1 MLTQFAACGDL
12 FHTATGTAFADLLV
26 DGHRESWPIRSKRF
40 RGWLRRRYYE
50 ATGSALGA
58 SAISAELDLLEAR
71 AQFDAPERAIH
82 VRVAEH
88 EGRIYVDLA
97 DDRWRAIE
105 IGPQG
110 WRVLESPPVRFRRPA
125 GMLPLPLP
133 ERGGS
138 IEDLFPLLNLSSRS
152 DFILVV
158 AWLLAA
164 LRSRGPY
171 PLLAISG
178 EQGSAK
184 TVLSKMLKA
193 LVDPNVAPVRAL
205 PREERELMIAANNG
219 HVLAFDNLSGLPP
232 WLSDALCRLATGGSF
247 AVRQLYTNED
257 EILFQAAR
265 PLLVNGIEDVISR
278 PDLADRSIFLT
289 LAPIG
294 KQERRSEGELWHEFA
309 IAQPR
314 ILAGL
319 FDATACGL
327 RGSANVNHC
336 TLPRMADF
344 ALWATACG
352 SVLWPAPT
360 FMSAYEANRAAVVER
375 VIEAD
380 PLAACIQKLV
390 LERGSWAGT
399 ASDLLHAITALAADH
414 MRHPA
419 WPKHPAGLAG
429 RLRRAQP
436 FLRVQGIDICFSRE
450 RRAGTR
456 TITIT
461 AGLEHPLT
469 PLASSASSARH
480 GAKPPAA

>member
-1 MLTQFAACGDL
+1 
-12 FHTATGTAFADLLV
+12 
-26 DGHRESWPIRSKRF
+26 
-40 RGWLRRRYYE
+40 
-50 ATGSALGA
+50 
-58 SAISAELDLLEAR
+58 
-71 AQFDAPERAIH
+71 
-82 VRVAEH
+82 
-88 EGRIYVDLA
+88 
-97 DDRWRAIE
+97 
-105 IGPQG
+105 
-110 WRVLESPPVRFRRPA
+110 
-125 GMLPLPLP
+125 
-133 ERGGS
+133 
-138 IEDLFPLLNLSSRS
+138 
-152 DFILVV
+152 
-158 AWLLAA
+158 
-164 LRSRGPY
+164 
-171 PLLAISG
+171 
-178 EQGSAK
+178 
-184 TVLSKMLKA
+184 
-193 LVDPNVAPVRAL
+193 
-205 PREERELMIAANNG
+205 
-219 HVLAFDNLSGLPP
+219 
-232 WLSDALCRLATGGSF
+232 
-247 AVRQLYTNED
+247 
-257 EILFQAAR
+257 
-265 PLLVNGIEDVISR
+265 
-278 PDLADRSIFLT
+278 LADRSIFLT

-327 RGSANVNHC
+327 RGSANVNLS

-352 SVLWPAPT
+352 SVLWPALT
-360 FMSAYEANRAAVVER
+360 FMSAYEANRSAVVER

-414 MRHPA
+414 MRHPT

-469 PLASSASSARH
+469 PSASSARH